1 MKQYDIMDDI
11 NQNELM
17 IKKHKK
23 VYRILNYIEDLL
35 VLIFT
40 VTGYISISAFASLV
54 GYQRGLASII

>member
-1 MKQYDIMDDI
+1 MKQDDIMDDI

-40 VTGYISISAFASLV
+40 VTG
-54 GYQRGLASII
+54 